1 MLNLLARGLSP
12 LTRGKQAASATSVG
26 DCRFIPAHAG
36 KTSRKTPA
44 PASRQAHP
52 RSHGENKAI
61 GSSMASAWGS
71 SPLTRGKHD
80 GHRVD
85 QEYDRIIP
93 AHAGKTPISRVLGTS
108 SRDHPRSRGENGHAW
123 PPSR

>member
-26 DCRFIPAHAG
+26 DCRFIPAHA
-36 KTSRKTPA
+36 RKTPA

-93 AHAGKTPISRVLGTS
+93 AHAGKTVMPGLL
-108 SRDHPRSRGENGHAW
+108 HAE
-123 PPSR
+123 